1 MTRRQRQQD
10 QQVSHS
16 MQGEIMLTIRQKLS
30 AFLGIAYFFGCATL
44 VSAAGD
50 PDKLSD
56 AREMLQRGEVASA
69 VSSLEKA
76 LPPLMASQ
84 DYWSASKAYCQLAVA
99 RGRLNETRA
108 GCAALSKSVDYYR
121 RALVKDKL
129 SLDYFG
135 DTASDGSD
143 DSEGMLEV
151 SSRLGCERIRTASSN
166 LYRAK

>member
-1 MTRRQRQQD
+1 
-10 QQVSHS
+10 
-16 MQGEIMLTIRQKLS
+16 MLTIRQKLS
-30 AFLGIAYFFGCATL
+30 ALLGIAMLLGCATL

-50 PDKLSD
+50 PAKLSD

-84 DYWSASKAYCQLAVA
+84 DHWSVSKAYFQLAVA

-108 GCAALSKSVDYYR
+108 ACAALSKSQDYYR
-121 RALVKDKL
+121 QALIKDNL

-135 DTASDGSD
+135 EMASDGSD
-143 DSEGMLEV
+143 DSEGLREV
-151 SSRLGCERIRTASSN
+151 RARLGCEGIRTASSN
-166 LYRAK
+166 PYRNAK